1 MGRRLTRSGVA
12 LLVAATA
19 CAVVA
24 FLERHITSSNLPN
37 FGITGAYFNRNV
49 GAPAYSG
56 PFPTP
61 NWFDPVKPLN
71 PYLWAGLA
79 VGLLIGG
86 IVLLLSARAIKRS
99 TAASD

>member
-1 MGRRLTRSGVA
+1 MAFRFTRTGFA
-12 LLVAATA
+12 LLGAATA

-24 FLERHITSSNLPN
+24 FLERHVTSSNLPN
-37 FGITGAYFNRNV
+37 FGITGAYFNRKV

-79 VGLLIGG
+79 IGLLIGG
-86 IVLLLSARAIKRS
+86 VVLLLAARAIKRG
-99 TAASD
+99 ASA